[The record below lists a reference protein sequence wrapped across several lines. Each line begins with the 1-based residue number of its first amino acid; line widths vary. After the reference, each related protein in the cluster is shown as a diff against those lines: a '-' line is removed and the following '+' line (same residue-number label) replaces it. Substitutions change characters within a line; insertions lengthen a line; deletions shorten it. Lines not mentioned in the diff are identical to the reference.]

1 MNQLATP
8 HVLYIL
14 TKLELGGAQ
23 KVCLSLIQGL
33 KNQGEKSSL
42 ISGSDGPLVEQ
53 AQELTTTYF
62 LKSFKR
68 EVSFLGIWRE
78 FYTFIDMIR
87 TIKKIHAQHKNL
99 IVHTHSTKA
108 GIMGRWAAW
117 FAGVSVRIHTVHGFG
132 FHDHQN
138 KIIWFLMYLCE
149 LFTSIIT
156 THFICVSKKDLGLGS
171 RLFPGFAKKSSVIH
185 AAIDWEKFYSVC
197 APGFA
202 QGFAGDGK
210 ATPDKQPEL
219 SIKSATLDTTS
230 FIIGT
235 ISCFKPQK
243 NLFDLLQAFKQ
254 VHDRMTGKQNIE
266 LHIIG
271 DGLQRKKIEDW
282 ISENNLKN
290 QIKLL
295 GWQANVAPIIKM
307 WDLFAMSSLWEGLP
321 CSIIEARLCK
331 IPVVAYNVGG
341 ICEVIHDGKN
351 GFLIPPGNWQLLAE
365 KLALLIENQKLY
377 AQFKEFHDNLWDFD
391 NRVMVRKHQMLYRSL
406 AQKYF
411 CNL

>member
-117 FAGVSVRIHTVHGFG
+117 FAGVNIRIHTVHGFG

-138 KIIWFLMYLCE
+138 KIVWFLIYLCE
-149 LFTSIIT
+149 LFTRVIT
-156 THFICVSKKDLGLGS
+156 THFICVSKKDLDLGS
-171 RLFPGFAKKSSVIH
+171 GLFPGFAKKSSIIH
-185 AAIDWEKFYSVC
+185 AAIDWEKFYQPATQTTMSEAINTSKHVSV
-197 APGFA
+197 
-202 QGFAGDGK
+202 
-210 ATPDKQPEL
+210 
-219 SIKSATLDTTS
+219 
-230 FIIGT
+230 IGT

-243 NLFDLLQAFKQ
+243 NLFDLLQAFKR
-254 VHDRMTGKQNIE
+254 VHERVSHYKHVE

-271 DGLQRKKIEDW
+271 DGLLRKNIETW
-282 ISENNLKN
+282 ITENKLTEN
-290 QIKLL
+290 IKLL
-295 GWQANVAPIIKM
+295 GWQTNVASIIKM

-377 AQFKEFHDNLWDFD
+377 AQFKEFHDNLWDFIIESWYESIKCSID
-391 NRVMVRKHQMLYRSL
+391 R
-406 AQKYF
+406 
-411 CNL
+411 